1 MNRKIVYEH
10 DAVPIGYYDKIYKK
24 QRGLQSKWH
33 HQKFNLIKDKIK
45 RNSYHLDFGCSSG
58 TFIGSLNPTIKSIGV
73 DIAKDQIKYA
83 KQNYNSKNKS
93 FKNCK
98 LPLPFKNDYFDVIT
112 IIEIVEH
119 CDNKENKRILNE
131 LYRVLKPGGILIL
144 TTPNYSS
151 LWPILEK
158 IVSIVGPID
167 YRDQHINRFNKK
179 KLYKFISQKPFK
191 SIKINSFIYF
201 APFFSNLSWKLSNFV
216 ENIEKLFLKLPCG
229 FLLFG
234 VFKK

>member
-33 HQKFNLIKDKIK
+33 HQKFN
-45 RNSYHLDFGCSSG
+45 
-58 TFIGSLNPTIKSIGV
+58 
-73 DIAKDQIKYA
+73 
-83 KQNYNSKNKS
+83 
-93 FKNCK
+93 
-98 LPLPFKNDYFDVIT
+98 
-112 IIEIVEH
+112 
-119 CDNKENKRILNE
+119 
-131 LYRVLKPGGILIL
+131 
-144 TTPNYSS
+144 
-151 LWPILEK
+151 
-158 IVSIVGPID
+158 
-167 YRDQHINRFNKK
+167 FNKK